1 MQMVRIYPLRGRRC
15 IERLPHL
22 WGIVLPLVYHPG
34 LWEGGVESTGFL
46 SLSAVAGSFRETAG
60 SFLGREACFL
70 HIVGS

>member
-1 MQMVRIYPLRGRRC
+1 MQMVIICLLRGRRC

-22 WGIVLPLVYHPG
+22 RGIVLPLVYHPD
-34 LWEGGVESTGFL
+34 LWGGVESTGFV